1 MVRKLGRLPF
11 LRRQRASAPSDAPAV
26 DFAPLDPDSA
36 PLGPPILLPATI
48 FRQVLVDGTEL
59 TPVWARPR
67 AAAASPA
74 RSTATTADLPIAD
87 GAASTDKPPA
97 TKRPRKPKAA
107 SAPAASRL
115 ASGTKRPPGTR
126 KRQNTA

>member
-1 MVRKLGRLPF
+1 MVRRLGRLPF
-11 LRRQRASAPSDAPAV
+11 LRRQRVSAPSDAPAV
-26 DFAPLDPDSA
+26 DFAPVDPDSA

-74 RSTATTADLPIAD
+74 RSTAATADLPIAD
-87 GAASTDKPPA
+87 AAPSTDKPPA
-97 TKRPRKPKAA
+97 PKRARKPKAA
-107 SAPAASRL
+107 GAPAAGRP
-115 ASGTKRPPGTR
+115 ASGTKRPPSTR
-126 KRQNTA
+126 KRTNSA

>member
-11 LRRQRASAPSDAPAV
+11 LRRQRVSAPSDAPAV
-26 DFAPLDPDSA
+26 DFAPVDPDSA

-74 RSTATTADLPIAD
+74 RSTAATADL
-87 GAASTDKPPA
+87 TDTPTPP
-97 TKRPRKPKAA
+97 KRVRKSKAA
-107 SAPAASRL
+107 AAPAANRA
-115 ASGTKRPPGTR
+115 ASGTKRSPSTR
-126 KRQNTA
+126 KRTTSP

>member
-11 LRRQRASAPSDAPAV
+11 LRRQRVSAPSDAPAV
-26 DFAPLDPDSA
+26 DFVPLDPDSA

-74 RSTATTADLPIAD
+74 RSAAPTADLPIAD
-87 GAASTDKPPA
+87 DAPSTDKPPA
-97 TKRPRKPKAA
+97 PKRARKPKAA
-107 SAPAASRL
+107 TEPMAIRA
-115 ASGTKRPPGTR
+115 ASGTKRSPSTR
-126 KRQNTA
+126 KRSNSA